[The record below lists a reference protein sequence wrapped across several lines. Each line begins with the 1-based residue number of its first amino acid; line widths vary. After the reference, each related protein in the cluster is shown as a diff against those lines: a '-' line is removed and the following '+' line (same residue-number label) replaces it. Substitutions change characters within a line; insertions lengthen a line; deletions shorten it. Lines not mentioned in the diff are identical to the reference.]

1 MKKQLTP
8 FRLAVLERVMQIPK
22 GTVVRCKDISGRGCS
37 RVPGA
42 LHFLAN
48 NGYPDFPWHRVVNSD
63 MSLLNVK
70 IGNQESKLKGEK
82 VNLRV
87 DDKFRLREV
96 EIPFGSYE
104 E

>member
-1 MKKQLTP
+1 
-8 FRLAVLERVMQIPK
+8 MQVPK
-22 GTVVRCKDISGRGCS
+22 GTVVRCKDISGRRCS

-48 NGYPDFPWHRVVNSD
+48 NGYPDLPWHRVVNSD
-63 MSLLNVK
+63 LSLLNVK
-70 IGNQESKLKGEK
+70 IGNQETKLHSEN

-87 DDKFRLREV
+87 DGKFRLREV
-96 EIPFGSYE
+96 DIPFVSYE